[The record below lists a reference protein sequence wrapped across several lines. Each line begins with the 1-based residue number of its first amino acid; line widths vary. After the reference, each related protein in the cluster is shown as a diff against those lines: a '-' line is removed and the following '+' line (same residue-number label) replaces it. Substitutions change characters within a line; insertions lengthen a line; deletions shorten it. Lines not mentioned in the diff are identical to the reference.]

1 MQEDSITPA
10 VLLDLQQSLRRIS
23 ELEALANSLSE
34 SVKEKSIALTH
45 QKKANKSV
53 CVCVCVCLCVCVC
66 VCACVCMCDCM
77 CSSLDV

>member
-1 MQEDSITPA
+1 MSVT
-10 VLLDLQQSLRRIS
+10 VLCCFSDLQQSLRRIS

-53 CVCVCVCLCVCVC
+53 QSVIVCGHTDSFLECC
-66 VCACVCMCDCM
+66 
-77 CSSLDV
+77 